1 MRQHLNTVFIVDDDP
16 LCVDAMET
24 ALRRADFQ
32 TRCFPSA
39 DEFMTHFDPAW
50 RGCILLDIDMP
61 GMNGLELQEKLNEIG
76 TTLPILFIT
85 STADVPTAVA
95 AMRRGAIDL
104 IPKPINVPTL
114 LEKVEEAIALDGQ
127 RLIAAQRRMRATSLV
142 QSLTPREK
150 EVIELV
156 VAGLANKQ
164 IAVRLAI
171 SEKTVEVHRARG
183 MQKMEA
189 DSMADLVRAWM
200 SVSRP
205 AA

>member
-1 MRQHLNTVFIVDDDP
+1 MRQQINTVFIVDDDP
-16 LCVDAMET
+16 LCVDAVET
-24 ALRRADFQ
+24 ALRRAEFS

-39 DEFMTHFDPAW
+39 DDFMAHFDPAW

-61 GMNGLELQEKLNEIG
+61 GMNGLELQEKLIEIG

-104 IPKPINVPTL
+104 IPKPIEIPVL
-114 LEKVEEAIALDGQ
+114 LEKVQEAIALDGQ
-127 RLIAAQRRMRATSLV
+127 RLAAAQRHIRAARLWD
-142 QSLTPREK
+142 SLTPREK

-156 VAGLANKQ
+156 VDGLPNKQ
-164 IAVRLAI
+164 IAVRLSI

-189 DSMADLVRAWM
+189 DSMADLVRAFLGA
-200 SVSRP
+200 SKP